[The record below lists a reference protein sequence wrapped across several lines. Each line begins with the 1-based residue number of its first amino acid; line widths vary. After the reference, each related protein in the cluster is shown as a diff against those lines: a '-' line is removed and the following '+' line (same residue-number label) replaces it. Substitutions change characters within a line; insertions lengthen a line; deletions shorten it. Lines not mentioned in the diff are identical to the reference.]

1 MVIQVTMNYQQALMN
16 YILTTPT
23 SQLNSMSFH
32 EPSEEFEQLGQTLDT
47 LFKNKTLTRMWI
59 DKDTHEVFVD

>member
-1 MVIQVTMNYQQALMN
+1 MNYQQALMN

-23 SQLNSMSFH
+23 SQLNST
-32 EPSEEFEQLGQTLDT
+32 EPSEEFDQLGQTLDT

-59 DKDTHEVFVD
+59 DKDTHEVFAE